1 MTFSRLD
8 VADGRLLFEFET
20 SSAQNQ
26 VRLLSWKEVGDQR
39 VKIKEY
45 LWSNSWN
52 N

>member
-39 VKIKEY
+39 VKKNEER
-45 LWSNSWN
+45 
-52 N
+52 